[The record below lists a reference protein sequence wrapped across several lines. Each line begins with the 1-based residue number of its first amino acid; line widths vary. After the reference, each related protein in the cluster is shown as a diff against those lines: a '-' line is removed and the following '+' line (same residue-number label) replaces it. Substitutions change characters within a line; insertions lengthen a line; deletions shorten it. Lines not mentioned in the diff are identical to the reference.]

1 MGDRYIRRL
10 LIGGMTSR
18 VRTARSKPE
27 KADPWLLALLE
38 RKPARVAT
46 VAMAN
51 KTAPH
56 HLGHADQRGELPTD
70 NCIDPR

>member
-51 KTAPH
+51 KTARIILAMLTREENYRPIT
-56 HLGHADQRGELPTD
+56 A
-70 NCIDPR
+70 

>member
-27 KADPWLLALLE
+27 KADPWLLVLLE

-51 KTAPH
+51 KTARIIWAMLTREENYRPIT
-56 HLGHADQRGELPTD
+56 A
-70 NCIDPR
+70 